1 MGYITDQAYYNTAS
15 NNGSYQYVPLTDIIM
30 NYQTVYTGEDQ
41 AVDNV
46 PRHRIIFFA
55 KQAIKELSYHAD
67 RSFRVLEEDIDADL
81 KMIMPHDYV
90 DYIRISLYKNGQLFP
105 LQENNKPMSSKK
117 YLVDNSND
125 LVFDNDGYVQDT
137 ESTVDADRTSGT
149 EDLDNDHC
157 SQYNIGAKF
166 YLDPSEANINPKF
179 EIDRDNGVINF
190 NSEMSGETVVI
201 EYISDGMKGGDETL
215 IKVHKFFEQY
225 VYNYITYYVLNS
237 KRGIPMYEKKD
248 AQKSMRAAYRNAKI
262 AIGDFTGPKILM
274 TLRGKNKVIK

>member
-1 MGYITDQAYYNTAS
+1 
-15 NNGSYQYVPLTDIIM
+15 M